1 MRIFRSKYYVHM
13 NVSWL
18 HPNRQQQ
25 MRQCDIYHKIL
36 PKTTAHSRSFRHN
49 SCIQSACRLQLLLL
63 HGAFNGNVS
72 YFVKAG
78 PCLSSAGFIF
88 TISPSFFAELLGK
101 EAVAIRVASAFPL
114 SCQGMD
120 KNSFHFLQQ
129 LVALGKYNRGR
140 NMSVCVC
147 EKKRHKFTTKAKGGT
162 RCYDKEFLF
171 CLYHRIESYVPG
183 LSWLCWGCDKGG
195 KWCKC
200 STWAIMLCTT
210 GTLFSREAYL
220 QVLKQLQLCWRF
232 FSKEP

>member
-1 MRIFRSKYYVHM
+1 MRILRGKYYVHM

-18 HPNRQQQ
+18 HRNRQQQ

-36 PKTTAHSRSFRHN
+36 PMTTAHSRSFRHN

-72 YFVKAG
+72 NSVKAG

-140 NMSVCVC
+140 NMSVCVW
-147 EKKRHKFTTKAKGGT
+147 EETTQV
-162 RCYDKEFLF
+162 YDK
-171 CLYHRIESYVPG
+171 G
-183 LSWLCWGCDKGG
+183 
-195 KWCKC
+195 
-200 STWAIMLCTT
+200 
-210 GTLFSREAYL
+210 
-220 QVLKQLQLCWRF
+220 
-232 FSKEP
+232 

>member
-1 MRIFRSKYYVHM
+1 
-13 NVSWL
+13 
-18 HPNRQQQ
+18 

-36 PKTTAHSRSFRHN
+36 PMTTAHSRSFRYN
-49 SCIQSACRLQLLLL
+49 SCIQSACMLQLLLL

-72 YFVKAG
+72 NSVKAG

-101 EAVAIRVASAFPL
+101 EAVSIRVASAFPL

-147 EKKRHKFTTKAKGGT
+147 ERRNDTSLRQRLKVQ
-162 RCYDKEFLF
+162 DVLF
-171 CLYHRIESYVPG
+171 CLYHRIVSYV
-183 LSWLCWGCDKGG
+183 
-195 KWCKC
+195 C
-200 STWAIMLCTT
+200 SRSIMAL
-210 GTLFSREAYL
+210 L
-220 QVLKQLQLCWRF
+220 RF
-232 FSKEP
+232 RQGWKVV

>member
-1 MRIFRSKYYVHM
+1 
-13 NVSWL
+13 
-18 HPNRQQQ
+18 

-72 YFVKAG
+72 NSVKAG

-129 LVALGKYNRGR
+129 IVALGKYNRGR
-140 NMSVCVC
+140 NMSVCVRRNDTSLRQRL
-147 EKKRHKFTTKAKGGT
+147 KVQDVMT
-162 RCYDKEFLF
+162 RSFFFVYT
-171 CLYHRIESYVPG
+171 IESYRMYVPG

-220 QVLKQLQLCWRF
+220 QVLKQLQLC
-232 FSKEP
+232 